1 MGLFWCLN
9 KTWNK
14 NNYYLTYPKNYIYN
28 KHMENTIHKNSK
40 YDDKYIKLIDDY
52 LLEIDLK
59 NKDPNE
65 PITLPSVNSLS
76 LIFGLSPST
85 LYLWGRMVNE
95 NGSLKY
101 PIFSSTLN
109 KVKQKQLEL
118 LINNGLSGRYN
129 SVIAKLI
136 LSSNYGFS
144 DKSEVKTN
152 HVIDMFTK
160 GHKELESNKVNVVE
174 INDESLESNNN
185 KEIKSTN
192 TTDDNV
198 NESLL

>member
-1 MGLFWCLN
+1 
-9 KTWNK
+9 
-14 NNYYLTYPKNYIYN
+14 
-28 KHMENTIHKNSK
+28 MENTIHKNSK